1 VRFAVLGPLNVVTP
15 GLSED
20 LATPRAPKIRAV
32 LGTLLIRANEVVSV
46 NTLIDELWHDDPPR
60 TALPTLQVY
69 VSQLRKLL
77 HRVDANAGRASLAT
91 RSPGYLLRLDPGQL
105 DLAEFEDLHTRS
117 GAAMRRQDYALAAE
131 LQHRALALW
140 RGPLLSDTPHGAI
153 LGSAAVRLAEL
164 RIAALERRIRADLCL
179 GHHHDLVGEL
189 QELAADFPTREE
201 IHAHLMVALYRTG
214 RRADALRVFERLRHT
229 LAEELGIEPGHP
241 LQRLRQRIRT
251 GDPGL
256 LRPAG
261 LAPPSQPMP
270 APARSSP
277 TSPHAQRLQRSFT
290 SL

>member
-1 VRFAVLGPLNVVTP
+1 LNVVAP
-15 GLSED
+15 GLGED

-32 LGTLLIRANEVVSV
+32 LGALLIRSNEVVSV

-77 HRVDANAGRASLAT
+77 HRADPATGRARVTT
-91 RSPGYLLRLDPGQL
+91 RSPGYLLRLEPGQL
-105 DLAEFEDLHTRS
+105 DLAEFEDLHARS
-117 GAAMRRQDYALAAE
+117 GAAMRRQDYEAAAE
-131 LQHRALALW
+131 LQHQALRLW
-140 RGPLLSDTPHGAI
+140 RGSLLCDTPHGAI

-179 GHHHDLVGEL
+179 GRHHDLVGEL

-214 RRADALRVFERLRHT
+214 RRADALRAFERLRRT
-229 LAEELGIEPGHP
+229 LSEELDIDPGHP

-251 GDPGL
+251 GDAAL
-256 LRPAG
+256 LRPIG
-261 LAPPSQPMP
+261 LTAPHAAQPAHPAHPAPPAP
-270 APARSSP
+270 PARQSSL
-277 TSPHAQRLQRSFT
+277 TAHRSFV